1 MHTFFNPNAP
11 FPTWQQFLK
20 RPDNIGLNVMQA
32 KQKYLTEQTNY
43 YRMIPVTPSF
53 AAAVGGAG
61 STDTGVTPFTNTKS
75 IDFDGTNDR
84 INCGDSDSL
93 SFGNGTDDSPFSIS
107 AWINVDDT
115 SVNRIINKTTVS
127 SGGEWLFTTGTA
139 ARTLVLNLY
148 DHPATVHSGPYRGK
162 AGTTSFNSYI
172 GQWVHVA
179 ATYDGRGGD
188 TANAGINLYFNAAL
202 ESTTNITAGT
212 YVAMSNTSSPVQ
224 IGADPSWTNNY
235 MNGKIDEISVFNTAL
250 SSEDITNIYNSG
262 TPNDLSSY
270 SSLVH
275 WWRMGDGDT
284 FPTITDNKGNNDG
297 TMTNMALDDIVE
309 NVPG

>member
-1 MHTFFNPNAP
+1 MPLDWKIFTR
-11 FPTWQQFLK
+11 
-20 RPDNIGLNVMQA
+20 RPYIKSLP
-32 KQKYLTEQTNY
+32 LEEQTRLFYIANEKSIR
-43 YRMIPVTPSF
+43 YRSRSGT
-53 AAAVGGAG
+53 G
-61 STDTGVTPFTNTKS
+61 DTGVPYTNTKS

-84 INCGDSDSL
+84 IDCGDSDSL
-93 SFGNGTDDSPFSIS
+93 SFGNGTNDSPFSIS

-115 SVNRIINKTTVS
+115 SVNRIINKTNAS
-127 SGGEWLFTTGTA
+127 SGGEWIFTTGTA

-188 TANAGINLYFNAAL
+188 TANAGINLYFNGAL
-202 ESTTNITAGT
+202 ESTTDVTAGT

-224 IGADPSWTNNY
+224 IGADPSWTNLY

-309 NVPG
+309 NVPS